1 MNVKIAVVLLLIK
14 MGNNNK
20 TDSLLAAHYTLINN
34 YNDRDN
40 QGVVTSSIKSDFIT
54 EQTVEILYVKTY
66 EHTCA

>member
-40 QGVVTSSIKSDFIT
+40 
-54 EQTVEILYVKTY
+54 
-66 EHTCA
+66 